1 MQLFNFF
8 IFLNNYAPDA
18 VERLIMFF
26 CITFVLIIID
36 TIMKLFS
43 LTVTKHSL
51 WHYKTIINVFWGGW
65 GQQKSS
71 RVFYRG
77 FVFKLFEYSLL
88 CLFAFGIDVIKIP
101 VTVHNGFGQLM
112 DAISIMCYLAIVL
125 TELWSFKENYML
137 IKYNHDIISKLDKS
151 VLDKFESVS
160 FGELK
165 LKLREKKD
173 D

>member
-1 MQLFNFF
+1 MF
-8 IFLNNYAPDA
+8 IP
-18 VERLIMFF
+18 
-26 CITFVLIIID
+26 
-36 TIMKLFS
+36 
-43 LTVTKHSL
+43 
-51 WHYKTIINVFWGGW
+51 
-65 GQQKSS
+65 
-71 RVFYRG
+71 
-77 FVFKLFEYSLL
+77 
-88 CLFAFGIDVIKIP
+88 FGIDVIKIP
-101 VTVHNGFGQLM
+101 ATVHNGFGQLM